1 MRLALPSLAALC
13 LAACSGG
20 GPTAAEE
27 NLPETA
33 RAPELTANSAA
44 TVDGNASITD
54 GPGADAPGGP
64 VSDRG
69 SGTGGDTGN

>member
-44 TVDGNASITD
+44 TVDGNASIT
-54 GPGADAPGGP
+54 GGP